1 MSTSSVQIKFKY
13 NLFSQLLGRLERVP
27 CSSREG
33 KIKEAQRQR
42 ARSQGGR
49 YTGWDFPEMP
59 FHDLKAKMK

>member
-13 NLFSQLLGRLERVP
+13 NLFSQLLGRLERMP
-27 CSSREG
+27 CNSGEQ